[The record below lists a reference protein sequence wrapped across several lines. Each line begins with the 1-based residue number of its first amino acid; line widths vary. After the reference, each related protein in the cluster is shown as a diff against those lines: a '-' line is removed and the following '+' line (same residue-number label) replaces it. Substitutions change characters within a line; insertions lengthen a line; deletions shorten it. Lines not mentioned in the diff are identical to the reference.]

1 VDENND
7 DCYHCRGTRIGF
19 LAAEACL
26 LVGSTTSAY
35 KKKYRGYYST
45 LGLSCSALRK
55 GVFAVGAVLTV
66 FSMLTSILYY
76 WAHCKADTADF
87 WIRHQ
92 NEEDIEMDTRNHVPE
107 SERR

>member
-1 VDENND
+1 MDENND
-7 DCYHCRGTRIGF
+7 DCYHCYGIRIGF

-35 KKKYRGYYST
+35 KTKYQGYYST

-55 GVFAVGAVLTV
+55 GVFAVGAVLTL

-76 WAHCKADTADF
+76 WAYCKADIADF
-87 WIRHQ
+87 WMRHQ
-92 NEEDIEMDTRNHVPE
+92 NEDIEMDTRNHVPE
-107 SERR
+107 RQ

>member
-1 VDENND
+1 MIVIIVD
-7 DCYHCRGTRIGF
+7 GIRIGF

-35 KKKYRGYYST
+35 KTKYRGYYST

-55 GVFAVGAVLTV
+55 GVFAVGAALTL

-76 WAHCKADTADF
+76 WAHSKADTADF
-87 WIRHQ
+87 WMRHH
-92 NEEDIEMDTRNHVPE
+92 NEDIEMDTRNHVPQP
-107 SERR
+107 ERQ